1 MSILSYL
8 SKTGRKKTKQDYVIL
23 DQLSH
28 VHEEAAEMLSPH
40 LRARAKLI
48 RRLMAF
54 RRIRDQALPE
64 LVGADANW
72 VILVELY
79 LAAMEQRRE
88 SISSLCVAS
97 GAPSTTALRYIK
109 SLTDNGMVTREPD
122 PEDGRRVFVSMA
134 PLGIERMAALFNE
147 LERLLAEARTG

>member
-1 MSILSYL
+1 M
-8 SKTGRKKTKQDYVIL
+8 

-28 VHEEAAEMLSPH
+28 VHEQAAQNMVPEVQA
-40 LRARAKLI
+40 RARLI

-54 RRIRDQALPE
+54 RRQRDAVLPQ
-64 LVGADANW
+64 VAGTDANW

-79 LAAMEQRRE
+79 LAAIEERRE

-109 SLTDNGMVTREPD
+109 SLTDSGMVTREPD
-122 PEDGRRVFVSMA
+122 PEDGRRVFVSMSPA
-134 PLGIERMAALFNE
+134 GVDCLAALFDE
-147 LERLLAEARTG
+147 LDRLLGLPLTD